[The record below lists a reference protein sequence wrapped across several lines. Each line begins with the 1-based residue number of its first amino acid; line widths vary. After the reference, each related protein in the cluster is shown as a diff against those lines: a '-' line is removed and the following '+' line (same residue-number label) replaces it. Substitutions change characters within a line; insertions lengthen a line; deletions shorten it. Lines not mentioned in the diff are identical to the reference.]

1 GALEA
6 LLSQGDR
13 GEDRI
18 RAGAPRS
25 ARARALSPNEPDDAR
40 MADPRPVP
48 CDLLPQRDDLFRSRG
63 AAARPRA
70 FPAAAASRRALVRGS
85 RGRAFALRGP
95 VRARGPDGLSAGRRS
110 RAAMISPASRVD
122 CSSYYDAR
130 LGRHVHKLAP
140 GCFHVATA
148 DELISTLLGS
158 CVAACIYDPLRA
170 IGGMNHF
177 LLPHG
182 KPDDRHGAP
191 VSSSNRYGVF
201 AMESL

>member
-1 GALEA
+1 
-6 LLSQGDR
+6 
-13 GEDRI
+13 
-18 RAGAPRS
+18 
-25 ARARALSPNEPDDAR
+25 
-40 MADPRPVP
+40 
-48 CDLLPQRDDLFRSRG
+48 
-63 AAARPRA
+63 
-70 FPAAAASRRALVRGS
+70 
-85 RGRAFALRGP
+85 
-95 VRARGPDGLSAGRRS
+95 
-110 RAAMISPASRVD
+110 MISPASRVD

-201 AMESL
+201 AMESLINALLARGASRARLRVKLFGGGRLLSQLSDVGARNIEFVRRFVETEKLPIEAEDLGGDQARRVLLYPATGRVRVRKLPPLGARDIGLEEARYLENVDTPRGSVELF